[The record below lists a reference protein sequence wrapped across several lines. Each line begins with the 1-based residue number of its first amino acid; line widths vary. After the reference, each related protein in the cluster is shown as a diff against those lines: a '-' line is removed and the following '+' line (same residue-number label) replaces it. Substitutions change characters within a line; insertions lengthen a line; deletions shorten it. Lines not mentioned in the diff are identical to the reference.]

1 MAGRDWLWNHDQTV
15 LSSGPLLSALGS
27 LSQVAGRAAFNSVEA
42 TDPSSRPTGREVS
55 QLLAQ
60 FFDGSPR
67 AGSRKPGFVFVGIRC
82 QA

>member
-60 FFDGSPR
+60 FLMDHPVQG
-67 AGSRKPGFVFVGIRC
+67 AGNRGLSL
-82 QA
+82 